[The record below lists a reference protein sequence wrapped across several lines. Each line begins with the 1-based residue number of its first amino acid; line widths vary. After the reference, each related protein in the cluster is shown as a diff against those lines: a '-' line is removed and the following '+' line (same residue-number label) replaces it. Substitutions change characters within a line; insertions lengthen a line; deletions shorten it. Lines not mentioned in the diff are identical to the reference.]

1 MMIFTK
7 GSNNRDFLSSP
18 NMPHEIKK
26 PLSNKRETFCSRGC
40 HTSFYLKRCLV
51 CEGPLERKNKTQ
63 RVCGKSQCRNA
74 WKAGFGRY
82 VPSAV
87 VNSASKTPNSIGSK
101 WAPRQDRA
109 WDQIAGPKL
118 TASQLHCGLVGAVQA
133 VAETDQK
140 NRPHWRRH
148 TAKALLQPHDPPVN
162 IPGGYR
168 FPGAPNVKLREEKN
182 PRSSLTAVSKP
193 DANLDIPD
201 SLKRR

>member
-1 MMIFTK
+1 MKMVTP
-7 GSNNRDFLSSP
+7 G
-18 NMPHEIKK
+18 
-26 PLSNKRETFCSRGC
+26 GC
-40 HTSFYLKRCLV
+40 LARCLS
-51 CEGPLERKNKTQ
+51 CEGPIQRRNKTQ
-63 RVCGKSQCRNA
+63 RVCQKSQCRKA
-74 WKAGFGRY
+74 WRARAGFGRY
-82 VPSAV
+82 CPSNSV
-87 VNSASKTPNSIGSK
+87 SSASKTPNSIGSK
-101 WAPRQDRA
+101 CAPRQDRA
-109 WDQIAGPKL
+109 WRQVAGPKL